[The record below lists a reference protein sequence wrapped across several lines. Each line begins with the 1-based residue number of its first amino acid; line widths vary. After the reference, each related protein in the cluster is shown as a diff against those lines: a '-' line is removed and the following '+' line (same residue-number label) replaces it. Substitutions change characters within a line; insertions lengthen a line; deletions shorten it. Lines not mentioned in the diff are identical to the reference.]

1 MPSVKLLSETTVLQS
16 KIILVFLLKEVILDQ
31 HGILMTRSEN
41 IYLVGLMGAGKTTI
55 GRQLAKS
62 LSVPFY
68 DSDKAI
74 EESTGVDIPTI
85 FEFEG
90 EEGFRYREQKM
101 IQQLTQLE
109 GIVLATG
116 GGAIL
121 REENRRLLKEN
132 GFIVYLQCSVDRI
145 LERTRRDTQRP
156 LLKTENPRE
165 RIESLFAQR
174 EHLYLSCA
182 DYIIDTGIM
191 QSKTVVNHILKNTDP
206 LIVKYEKITGGVR

>member
-1 MPSVKLLSETTVLQS
+1 
-16 KIILVFLLKEVILDQ
+16 
-31 HGILMTRSEN
+31 MTKSEN

-55 GRQLAKS
+55 GRQLAKN
-62 LSVPFY
+62 LGLPFY

-90 EEGFRYREQKM
+90 ENGFRDREQKM
-101 IQQLTQLE
+101 LQQLTQLN

-121 REENRRLLKEN
+121 REENRQLLKEN

-145 LERTRRDTQRP
+145 FERTRRDTQRP
-156 LLKTENPRE
+156 LLKTENPKE
-165 RIESLFAQR
+165 RIETLFTER
-174 EHLYLSCA
+174 EPLYRSCA
-182 DYIIDTGIM
+182 DFIVDTGIM
-191 QSKTVVNHILKNTDP
+191 QSKAVVNHILEEYKSA
-206 LIVKYEKITGGVR
+206 KY

>member
-1 MPSVKLLSETTVLQS
+1 
-16 KIILVFLLKEVILDQ
+16 
-31 HGILMTRSEN
+31 
-41 IYLVGLMGAGKTTI
+41 MGAGKTTI
-55 GRQLAKS
+55 GRQLARTLK
-62 LSVPFY
+62 LPFY

-90 EEGFRYREQKM
+90 EEGFRDREQKM
-101 IQQLTQLE
+101 IQQLTKMD

-121 REENRRLLKEN
+121 REENRQLLKEN

-156 LLKTENPRE
+156 LLNTAEPRE
-165 RIESLFAQR
+165 RIESLFSQR
-174 EHLYLSCA
+174 EPLYLACA
-182 DYIIDTGIM
+182 DYKIDTGVL
-191 QSKTVVNHILKNTDP
+191 QSKVVVNHILEEYKS
-206 LIVKYEKITGGVR
+206 VHR

>member
-1 MPSVKLLSETTVLQS
+1 MKQT
-16 KIILVFLLKEVILDQ
+16 
-31 HGILMTRSEN
+31 EN
-41 IYLVGLMGAGKTTI
+41 IYLIGLMGAGKTTI

-62 LSVPFY
+62 LKLPFY

-90 EEGFRYREQKM
+90 EAGFRDREKKM
-101 IQQLTQLE
+101 IRQLTQMK

-121 REENRRLLKEN
+121 SEENRKLLKEN
-132 GFIVYLQCSVDRI
+132 GFIVYLQCSVTRI

-156 LLKTENPRE
+156 LLKTNNPRE
-165 RIESLFAQR
+165 RLERLFEER
-174 EHLYLSCA
+174 EPLYLACA
-182 DYIIDTGIM
+182 DFKIDTGSM
-191 QSKTVVNHILKNTDP
+191 PSKAVVNRILEQYKA
-206 LIVKYEKITGGVR
+206 IKR

>member
-1 MPSVKLLSETTVLQS
+1 MS
-16 KIILVFLLKEVILDQ
+16 
-31 HGILMTRSEN
+31 RSEN

-62 LSVPFY
+62 LGLPFY

-90 EEGFRYREQKM
+90 EQGFRDREQKM
-101 IQQLTQLE
+101 LQQLTELK

-121 REENRRLLKEN
+121 RQENRDLLKEN
-132 GFIVYLQCSVDRI
+132 GIIIYLQCSIDRI
-145 LERTRRDTQRP
+145 MERTRRDTQRP
-156 LLKTENPRE
+156 LLKTANPKE
-165 RIESLFAQR
+165 RIEQLYKER
-174 EHLYLSCA
+174 EPLYLNCA
-182 DYIIDTGIM
+182 DLVVDTGIM
-191 QSKTVVNHILKNTDP
+191 QSKAAVNYILEEYKS
-206 LIVKYEKITGGVR
+206 IKY

>member
-1 MPSVKLLSETTVLQS
+1 M
-16 KIILVFLLKEVILDQ
+16 I
-31 HGILMTRSEN
+31 
-41 IYLVGLMGAGKTTI
+41 GLMGAGKTTI

-62 LSVPFY
+62 LAVPFY

-90 EEGFRYREQKM
+90 EEGFRDREQKM
-101 IQQLTQLE
+101 IQKLTQLH

-121 REENRRLLKEN
+121 REENRKLLKEN
-132 GFIVYLQCSVDRI
+132 GYVVYLQCSVERI

-156 LLKTENPRE
+156 LLKTDNPKE
-165 RIESLFAQR
+165 RLRQLFEQR
-174 EHLYLSCA
+174 QPLYLSCA
-182 DYIIDTGIM
+182 NFRIDTGM
-191 QSKTVVNHILKNTDP
+191 LKSKTVVNRILEEYRAVN
-206 LIVKYEKITGGVR
+206 

>member
-1 MPSVKLLSETTVLQS
+1 M
-16 KIILVFLLKEVILDQ
+16 I
-31 HGILMTRSEN
+31 
-41 IYLVGLMGAGKTTI
+41 GLMGAGKTTI

-62 LSVPFY
+62 LMVPFY

-90 EEGFRYREQKM
+90 EEGFRDREQKM
-101 IQQLTQLE
+101 IQKLTQLH

-121 REENRRLLKEN
+121 REENRKLLKEN
-132 GFIVYLQCSVDRI
+132 GYVVYLQCSVERI

-156 LLKTENPRE
+156 LLKTDDPKE
-165 RIESLFAQR
+165 RLRKLFDQR
-174 EHLYLSCA
+174 QPLYLSCA
-182 DYIIDTGIM
+182 NFRVDTGILK
-191 QSKTVVNHILKNTDP
+191 SKTVVNRILEEYRAVN
-206 LIVKYEKITGGVR
+206 

>member
-1 MPSVKLLSETTVLQS
+1 MS
-16 KIILVFLLKEVILDQ
+16 
-31 HGILMTRSEN
+31 RSEN

-62 LSVPFY
+62 LGLPFY

-90 EEGFRYREQKM
+90 EQGFRDREQKM
-101 IQQLTQLE
+101 LQQLTELK

-121 REENRRLLKEN
+121 REENRKLLKEN
-132 GFIVYLQCSVDRI
+132 GIVIYLQCSIDRI
-145 LERTRRDTQRP
+145 MERTRRDTQRP
-156 LLKTENPRE
+156 LLKTADPKE
-165 RIESLFAQR
+165 RIEQLYKER
-174 EHLYLSCA
+174 EPLYLNCA
-182 DYIIDTGIM
+182 DLVVDTGIM
-191 QSKTVVNHILKNTDP
+191 QSKAAVNYILEEYKS
-206 LIVKYEKITGGVR
+206 IKY

>member
-1 MPSVKLLSETTVLQS
+1 
-16 KIILVFLLKEVILDQ
+16 
-31 HGILMTRSEN
+31 
-41 IYLVGLMGAGKTTI
+41 MGAGKTTI

-62 LSVPFY
+62 LKLPFY

-90 EEGFRYREQKM
+90 EEGFRDREQKM
-101 IQQLTQLE
+101 IQKLTQLQ

-132 GFIVYLQCSVDRI
+132 GYIVYLQCSVDRI
-145 LERTRRDTQRP
+145 MERTRRDTQRP
-156 LLKTENPRE
+156 LLKTDNPRE
-165 RIESLFAQR
+165 RLQQLLEQR
-174 EHLYLSCA
+174 QPLYLFCA
-182 DYIIDTGIM
+182 DFKIDTGILK
-191 QSKTVVNHILKNTDP
+191 SKTVVNHILEEYRAINQ
-206 LIVKYEKITGGVR
+206 

>member
-1 MPSVKLLSETTVLQS
+1 
-16 KIILVFLLKEVILDQ
+16 
-31 HGILMTRSEN
+31 MTRSEN

-55 GRQLAKS
+55 GRHLAKS

-90 EEGFRYREQKM
+90 EEGFRDREQKM
-101 IQQLTQLE
+101 IQQMTQLE

-116 GGAIL
+116 GGTIL

-132 GFIVYLQCSVDRI
+132 GFIVYLQCSVERI

-156 LLKTENPRE
+156 LLKADNPRE
-165 RIESLFAQR
+165 RIEDLFRQR
-174 EHLYLSCA
+174 EPLYLSCA
-182 DYIIDTGIM
+182 DLIVDTGVM
-191 QSKTVVNHILKNTDP
+191 QSKAVVTQIL
-206 LIVKYEKITGGVR
+206 EKFRSADR

>member
-1 MPSVKLLSETTVLQS
+1 MS
-16 KIILVFLLKEVILDQ
+16 
-31 HGILMTRSEN
+31 RSEN

-62 LSVPFY
+62 LGLPFY

-90 EEGFRYREQKM
+90 ENGFRDREQKM
-101 IQQLTQLE
+101 LQQLTELK

-121 REENRRLLKEN
+121 REENRKLLKEN
-132 GFIVYLQCSVDRI
+132 GIVIYLQCSIDRI
-145 LERTRRDTQRP
+145 MERTRRDTQRP
-156 LLKTENPRE
+156 LLKTANPKE
-165 RIESLFAQR
+165 RIEELFTER
-174 EHLYLSCA
+174 EPLYLNCA
-182 DYIIDTGIM
+182 DIIVDTGIM
-191 QSKTVVNHILKNTDP
+191 QSKAAVNHILEEYNA
-206 LIVKYEKITGGVR
+206 IKY

>member
-1 MPSVKLLSETTVLQS
+1 MA
-16 KIILVFLLKEVILDQ
+16 
-31 HGILMTRSEN
+31 RSEN
-41 IYLVGLMGAGKTTI
+41 IYLIGLMGAGKTTI
-55 GRQLAKS
+55 GRQLAKA
-62 LSVPFY
+62 LKLPFY

-74 EESTGVDIPTI
+74 EERTGVDIPTI

-90 EEGFRYREQKM
+90 EEGFRDREQKM
-101 IQQLTQLE
+101 IQQLTQMN

-121 REENRRLLKEN
+121 REENRRMLKEN

-156 LLKTENPRE
+156 LLKTDNPRE

-174 EHLYLSCA
+174 EPLYLSCA
-182 DYIIDTGIM
+182 DFKVDTGTM
-191 QSKTVVNHILKNTDP
+191 QSKEVVNRILE
-206 LIVKYEKITGGVR
+206 KYNAVNCSQTSSHRSS